1 MPLSHCSKPAYFVFD
16 CESVGLHGE
25 TFAVGWIVIDEAGQ
39 QIASASYACLPYL
52 ARGNDE
58 GRAWLAQHLPDLNYN
73 CRDPKHVREEFC
85 FAWRFARGKGTLLV
99 ADCPWPVEA
108 RFLATCVDEGLL
120 TAEEGPYPLLD
131 VASVRLAAGLDPL
144 AEAPRLLTEVPPH
157 DPRIDAKQSARL
169 LVEAI
174 NLTRAR
180 A

>member
-1 MPLSHCSKPAYFVFD
+1 MPISSHSKPLYFVFD
-16 CESVGLHGE
+16 CESIGIHGE
-25 TFAVGWIVIDEAGQ
+25 AFAVGWVVIGEAGQ
-39 QIASASYACLPYL
+39 QVATAGYACHPDL
-52 ARGNDE
+52 AKGDDE
-58 GRAWLAQHLPDLNYN
+58 GRAWLAQHLPSLNYN

-85 FAWRFARGKGTLLV
+85 RAWQFARGKGVLLV

-120 TAEEGPYPLLD
+120 GPLEGPYPLLD

-144 AEAPRLLTEVPPH
+144 TEAPRLLTEVPPH
-157 DPRIDAKQSARL
+157 DPRVDAKQSARL